1 MSNIANTVTSVRWTA
16 IFPWLILV
24 RAARVSL
31 MVRVI
36 GLAVVGVAL
45 TQGGWAII
53 DGLTI
58 ARDDAQL
65 HQRLT
70 DSAIDAQPG
79 VEFGFDARHGFD
91 LHAQVLGSPLVRGW
105 SWASQSFG
113 ILFERGGNWPRW
125 FGALL
130 GGLWAI
136 AVWALF
142 GGAIARIAA
151 LYLTRGETVVPL
163 AALKAAF
170 VRWPSTAGAPVFAL
184 IAIFLLSLPLIFIGW
199 TIRLDFFALLA
210 GLLWFL
216 ILIGGVALAVLAI
229 GLAIGWPLMWS
240 TVAVERTD
248 AFDGISRG
256 YAYVYQRP
264 LHLLFF
270 VIVAGAL
277 GLLAQAAIN
286 LIVEGSIDATQWA
299 VSSGAGELRSLELLE
314 PGVAENRPS
323 LGGMGLLGSKMMRF
337 WTDALY
343 WFAAAFPM
351 AYLFPAATGIYL
363 LMRRQI
369 DAADL
374 GDVTFDEGDP
384 QRGLPTLANDPVT
397 SVPHVVD
404 PAATA
409 APHPPTAPAP

>member
-1 MSNIANTVTSVRWTA
+1 MSHPRTTVAAVRWHA

-24 RAARVSL
+24 RAARVAL
-31 MVRVI
+31 MARVI
-36 GLAVVGVAL
+36 ILAAIGVAL

-53 DGLTI
+53 DDLTLP
-58 ARDDAQL
+58 RDDAPL
-65 HQRLT
+65 HERLT
-70 DSAIDAQPG
+70 DAPISAPIGA
-79 VEFGFDARHGFD
+79 ELGFDARHGLD
-91 LHAQVLGSPLVRGW
+91 LHAQILGSPLVRGW
-105 SWASQSFG
+105 AWGSQSFG
-113 ILFERGGNWPRW
+113 KLIEHGGAWPSW

-151 LYLTRGETVVPL
+151 LYLTRGETIGPI
-163 AALKAAF
+163 AALTSSF
-170 VRWPSTAGAPVFAL
+170 SHWLSTAGAPVFAL
-184 IAIFLLSLPLIFIGW
+184 IAIFLLSLPLIFAGW
-199 TIRLDFFALLA
+199 VVRLDLFALLA
-210 GLLWFL
+210 GVVWFL
-216 ILIGGVALAVLAI
+216 ILIGGVVLAVLVI

-270 VIVAGAL
+270 IIVAGAL

-286 LIVEGSIDATQWA
+286 LIVEASIEATEWA
-299 VSSGAGELRSLELLE
+299 VSGGAGELRTLELLE

-323 LGGMGLLGSKMMRF
+323 LGGPGLLGSKMMRF
-337 WTDALY
+337 WTEGFR

-351 AYLFPAATGIYL
+351 AYLFPAAVGIYL
-363 LMRRQI
+363 LMRREI
-369 DAADL
+369 DASAL

-384 QRGLPTLANDPVT
+384 QRGLPTLVNDPT
-397 SVPHVVD
+397 TGVPHVEGD
-404 PAATA
+404 PTA
-409 APHPPTAPAP
+409 APAPPHPPAP